1 MKARMLLND
10 FEPTVICK
18 ASKMAQSLEN
28 NPNPSINLV
37 IAGHVDH
44 GKSTLI
50 GRLLHD
56 TDSLTEGKMAAVKAM
71 SERRGMPLEYA
82 FLLDALQAE
91 RDQGITIDTTQ
102 VLFNSKKRS
111 YLIIDAPG
119 HKEFL
124 KNMISGAAQ
133 ADAGVVVIDVE
144 EGIQEQSRRH
154 CYLLRLLG
162 LKEIIIVVNKM
173 DLIEYSQRKFNHLK
187 KQIVEYLSE
196 IDLACKAVVPISAR
210 DGQGLIDLSEK
221 MSWYTGSNFIDTL
234 DQLPEA
240 NSTNDLPTRLPI
252 QDVYKF
258 DERRIIAG
266 RIESGTLKIGDE
278 LLFTPSNK
286 RAAIESFEVWN
297 AKDKKTKAIAGES
310 VGIILN
316 EEIFIERG
324 HIASLSTD
332 APIETNVFR
341 GKVFWIGNKP
351 IIAGDRLK
359 IKIGT
364 AEHISEV
371 QSIENKI
378 DLSSL
383 EAIDVDLLEK
393 NDIGEVIFRTKSTVA
408 LDPFEKNHRTGRFV
422 LINEY
427 ETVGGGIVSMQGYAD
442 QRGLYDVTSKNIMA
456 VSSRVDISAR
466 VANNG
471 HKGGIIWLTG
481 LSGAGKS
488 TIAIE
493 AEHQLFLK
501 GYQVNV
507 LDGDNIRFGLSAD
520 LGFSPEDR
528 TENIRRIG
536 EVAKLFAEAG
546 ILVITAF
553 ISPYKQDRDRIRAIA
568 GDIFHEVFIEADLE
582 ICENRDPKGL
592 YVKARNGEISDFTGI
607 SAPYDKPRN
616 PELVIDT
623 GEQGIGESTTKLLS
637 YIDEKFSI

>member
-1 MKARMLLND
+1 MLLND

-18 ASKMAQSLEN
+18 ASKMTQSLEN

-221 MSWYTGSNFIDTL
+221 MPWYTGANFIDTL

-297 AKDKKTKAIAGES
+297 AKDQKTKAIAGES

-341 GKVFWIGNKP
+341 GQ
-351 IIAGDRLK
+351 R
-359 IKIGT
+359 
-364 AEHISEV
+364 
-371 QSIENKI
+371 
-378 DLSSL
+378 SS
-383 EAIDVDLLEK
+383 
-393 NDIGEVIFRTKSTVA
+393 
-408 LDPFEKNHRTGRFV
+408 
-422 LINEY
+422 
-427 ETVGGGIVSMQGYAD
+427 
-442 QRGLYDVTSKNIMA
+442 GL
-456 VSSRVDISAR
+456 
-466 VANNG
+466 
-471 HKGGIIWLTG
+471 
-481 LSGAGKS
+481 
-488 TIAIE
+488 
-493 AEHQLFLK
+493 
-501 GYQVNV
+501 
-507 LDGDNIRFGLSAD
+507 
-520 LGFSPEDR
+520 
-528 TENIRRIG
+528 
-536 EVAKLFAEAG
+536 
-546 ILVITAF
+546 
-553 ISPYKQDRDRIRAIA
+553 
-568 GDIFHEVFIEADLE
+568 
-582 ICENRDPKGL
+582 
-592 YVKARNGEISDFTGI
+592 GI
-607 SAPYDKPRN
+607 SQSLPGT
-616 PELVIDT
+616 V
-623 GEQGIGESTTKLLS
+623 
-637 YIDEKFSI
+637 

>member
-56 TDSLTEGKMAAVKAM
+56 TDSLTEGKMAAVTAM

-196 IDLACKAVVPISAR
+196 IDLDCKAVVPISAR
-210 DGQGLIDLSEK
+210 DGEGLIDLSEK
-221 MSWYTGSNFIDTL
+221 MPWYTEPNFIDTL
-234 DQLPEA
+234 DQLPEV

-297 AKDKKTKAIAGES
+297 AKGQKTKAIAGES
-310 VGIILN
+310 VGIVLN

-383 EAIDVDLLEK
+383 EAIDVDRLEK
-393 NDIGEVIFRTKSTVA
+393 NDIGEVVFRTKSTVA

-442 QRGLYDVTSKNIMA
+442 QRGLYDVTSENIMA
-456 VSSRVDISAR
+456 VSSRVDINAR

-553 ISPYKQDRDRIRAIA
+553 ISPYKQDRDRIRVIA

-607 SAPYDKPRN
+607 SAPYEKPRN

>member
-1 MKARMLLND
+1 MLLND

-173 DLIEYSQRKFNHLK
+173 DLIEYSQKKFNHLK

-221 MSWYTGSNFIDTL
+221 MPWYTGANFIDTL
-234 DQLPEA
+234 DQLPDA
-240 NSTNDLPTRLPI
+240 NSTNDLPTRLLI

-351 IIAGDRLK
+351 IISGDRLK

-442 QRGLYDVTSKNIMA
+442 QRGLYDVTSKNIIA

-607 SAPYDKPRN
+607 SAPYEKPRN

-623 GEQGIGESTTKLLS
+623 GEQGIGESTTRLLS

>member
-1 MKARMLLND
+1 MLLND

-56 TDSLTEGKMAAVKAM
+56 TNSLTEGKMAAVKAM

-133 ADAGVVVIDVE
+133 ADAGVIVIDVE

-173 DLIEYSQRKFNHLK
+173 DLIEYSQGKFNHLK
-187 KQIVEYLSE
+187 KHIIEYLSE
-196 IDLACKAVVPISAR
+196 IDLVCKAVVPISAR

-221 MSWYTGSNFIDTL
+221 MPWYTGASFMDAL

-240 NSTNDLPTRLPI
+240 NSTNHLPARLPV

-258 DERRIIAG
+258 DDRRIIAG
-266 RIESGTLKIGDE
+266 RIESGTLKIGDK

-297 AKDKKTKAIAGES
+297 ATSQKTDAIAGES

-607 SAPYDKPRN
+607 SAPYEKPRT

-623 GEQGIGESTTKLLS
+623 GEQGIGESTKKLLS

>member
-1 MKARMLLND
+1 MLLND

-28 NPNPSINLV
+28 SPNPSINLV

-221 MSWYTGSNFIDTL
+221 MPWYTGSNFIDTL

-442 QRGLYDVTSKNIMA
+442 QRDLYDVTSKNIMA

>member
-1 MKARMLLND
+1 MLLND

-221 MSWYTGSNFIDTL
+221 MPWYTGANFIDTL

-408 LDPFEKNHRTGRFV
+408 LDSFEKNHRTGRFV

-607 SAPYDKPRN
+607 SAPYEKPRN

>member
-1 MKARMLLND
+1 MLLND

-162 LKEIIIVVNKM
+162 LKEIIIAVNKM

-221 MSWYTGSNFIDTL
+221 MPWYTGANFIDTL

-607 SAPYDKPRN
+607 SAPYEKPRN

>member
-1 MKARMLLND
+1 
-10 FEPTVICK
+10 
-18 ASKMAQSLEN
+18 MAQSLEN

-187 KQIVEYLSE
+187 KQIVEYLSD

-221 MSWYTGSNFIDTL
+221 MPWYTGANFIDTL

-240 NSTNDLPTRLPI
+240 NSKNDLPARLPI

-286 RAAIESFEVWN
+286 RAAIESFEVWS
-297 AKDKKTKAIAGES
+297 AKNKKTKAIAGES

-324 HIASLSTD
+324 HIASLSTE

-456 VSSRVDISAR
+456 VSSRVDIRAR

-607 SAPYDKPRN
+607 SAPYEKPRN
-616 PELVIDT
+616 PELIIDT
-623 GEQGIGESTTKLLS
+623 GEQGIGESTKKLLS

>member
-1 MKARMLLND
+1 MRARMLLND

-56 TDSLTEGKMAAVKAM
+56 TDSLTEGKMTAVKAM

-173 DLIEYSQRKFNHLK
+173 DLIEYSQRKFNRLK
-187 KQIVEYLSE
+187 KQIVDYLSE
-196 IDLACKAVVPISAR
+196 IDLDCKAVVPISAR
-210 DGQGLIDLSEK
+210 DGEGLIDLSEK
-221 MSWYTGSNFIDTL
+221 MPWYTEPNFIDTL
-234 DQLPEA
+234 DQLPEV

-297 AKDKKTKAIAGES
+297 AKDQKTKAIAGES

-383 EAIDVDLLEK
+383 EAIDVDRLEK
-393 NDIGEVIFRTKSTVA
+393 NDIGEVVFRTKSTVA

-442 QRGLYDVTSKNIMA
+442 QRGLYDVTSENIMA
-456 VSSRVDISAR
+456 VSSRVDINAR

-607 SAPYDKPRN
+607 SAPYEKPRN

>member
-1 MKARMLLND
+1 
-10 FEPTVICK
+10 
-18 ASKMAQSLEN
+18 MAQSLEN

-221 MSWYTGSNFIDTL
+221 MPWYTGANFIDTL

>member
-1 MKARMLLND
+1 MLLND

-162 LKEIIIVVNKM
+162 LKEIIIAVNKM

-221 MSWYTGSNFIDTL
+221 MPWYTGANFIDTL
-234 DQLPEA
+234 DQLPEV
-240 NSTNDLPTRLPI
+240 NSTNDLPMRLPI

-607 SAPYDKPRN
+607 SAPYEKPIN

>member
-1 MKARMLLND
+1 
-10 FEPTVICK
+10 
-18 ASKMAQSLEN
+18 MAQSLEN

-173 DLIEYSQRKFNHLK
+173 DLIEYSQRKFNRLK
-187 KQIVEYLSE
+187 KQIVDYLSE
-196 IDLACKAVVPISAR
+196 IDLDCKAVVPISAR
-210 DGQGLIDLSEK
+210 DGEGLIDLSEK
-221 MSWYTGSNFIDTL
+221 MPWYTETNFIDTL
-234 DQLPEA
+234 DQLPEV

-297 AKDKKTKAIAGES
+297 AKDQKTKAIAGES

-442 QRGLYDVTSKNIMA
+442 QRGLYDVTSENIMA
-456 VSSRVDISAR
+456 VSSRVDINAR

-607 SAPYDKPRN
+607 SAPYEEPRN
-616 PELVIDT
+616 PELIIDT

>member
-1 MKARMLLND
+1 MLLND

-221 MSWYTGSNFIDTL
+221 MPWYTGANFIDTL

-278 LLFTPSNK
+278 LLFSPSNK

-297 AKDKKTKAIAGES
+297 AKDQKTKAIAGES

-393 NDIGEVIFRTKSTVA
+393 NDIGEVIFRTKSSVA

-442 QRGLYDVTSKNIMA
+442 QRGVYDVTSKNIMA

-607 SAPYDKPRN
+607 SAPYEKPRN

>member
-1 MKARMLLND
+1 MLLND

-18 ASKMAQSLEN
+18 ASKMAESLEN

-221 MSWYTGSNFIDTL
+221 MPWYTGANFIDTL

-297 AKDKKTKAIAGES
+297 AKDQKTKAIAGES

-383 EAIDVDLLEK
+383 EATDVDLLEK

-607 SAPYDKPRN
+607 SAPYEKPRN

>member
-173 DLIEYSQRKFNHLK
+173 DLIEYSQRKFNRLK
-187 KQIVEYLSE
+187 KQIVDYLSE
-196 IDLACKAVVPISAR
+196 IDLDCKAVVPISAR
-210 DGQGLIDLSEK
+210 DGEGLIDLSEK
-221 MSWYTGSNFIDTL
+221 MPWYTEPNFIDTL
-234 DQLPEA
+234 DQLPEV

-297 AKDKKTKAIAGES
+297 AKDQKTKAIAGES

-383 EAIDVDLLEK
+383 EAIDVDRLEK
-393 NDIGEVIFRTKSTVA
+393 NDIGEVVFRTKSTVA

-442 QRGLYDVTSKNIMA
+442 QRGLYDVTSENIMA
-456 VSSRVDISAR
+456 VSSRVDINAR

-553 ISPYKQDRDRIRAIA
+553 ISPYKQDRDRIRVIA

-607 SAPYDKPRN
+607 SAPYEKPRN

>member
-1 MKARMLLND
+1 MLLND

-18 ASKMAQSLEN
+18 ASKMTQSLEN

-221 MSWYTGSNFIDTL
+221 MPWYTGSNFIDTL

-359 IKIGT
+359 VKIGT

-607 SAPYDKPRN
+607 SAPYEKPRN

>member
-1 MKARMLLND
+1 
-10 FEPTVICK
+10 
-18 ASKMAQSLEN
+18 MAQSLEN

-82 FLLDALQAE
+82 FLLDTLQAE

-102 VLFNSKKRS
+102 VLFKSKKRS

-162 LKEIIIVVNKM
+162 LKEIIIAVNKM

-221 MSWYTGSNFIDTL
+221 MPWYTGANFIDTL

-240 NSTNDLPTRLPI
+240 NPTNDLPTRLPI

-297 AKDKKTKAIAGES
+297 AKDQKTKAKAGES

-623 GEQGIGESTTKLLS
+623 GAQGIGESTTKLLS

>member
-1 MKARMLLND
+1 
-10 FEPTVICK
+10 
-18 ASKMAQSLEN
+18 
-28 NPNPSINLV
+28 
-37 IAGHVDH
+37 
-44 GKSTLI
+44 
-50 GRLLHD
+50 
-56 TDSLTEGKMAAVKAM
+56 MAAVTAM

-221 MSWYTGSNFIDTL
+221 MPWYTGSNFIDTL

-383 EAIDVDLLEK
+383 EAIDVDRLEK
-393 NDIGEVIFRTKSTVA
+393 NDIGEVVFRTKSTVA

-607 SAPYDKPRN
+607 SAPYEKPRN

>member
-1 MKARMLLND
+1 MLLND

-18 ASKMAQSLEN
+18 ASKMTQSLEN

-221 MSWYTGSNFIDTL
+221 MPWYTGANFIDTL

-297 AKDKKTKAIAGES
+297 AKDQKTKAIAGES

-607 SAPYDKPRN
+607 SAPYEKPIT

-623 GEQGIGESTTKLLS
+623 GEQGIGESTKKLLS
-637 YIDEKFSI
+637 YIDEKFRI

>member
-1 MKARMLLND
+1 MLLND

-18 ASKMAQSLEN
+18 ASKMTQSLEN

-221 MSWYTGSNFIDTL
+221 MPWYTGANFIDTL

-297 AKDKKTKAIAGES
+297 AKDQKTKAIAGES

-316 EEIFIERG
+316 DEIFIERG

>member
-1 MKARMLLND
+1 MLLND

-28 NPNPSINLV
+28 SPNPSINLV

-221 MSWYTGSNFIDTL
+221 MPWYTESNFIDTL

-383 EAIDVDLLEK
+383 EAIDVDRLEK
-393 NDIGEVIFRTKSTVA
+393 NDIGEVVFRTKSTVA

-442 QRGLYDVTSKNIMA
+442 QRGLYDVTSENIMA
-456 VSSRVDISAR
+456 VSSRVDINAR

>member
-1 MKARMLLND
+1 
-10 FEPTVICK
+10 
-18 ASKMAQSLEN
+18 MAQSLEN

-173 DLIEYSQRKFNHLK
+173 DLVEYSQRKFNHLK

-210 DGQGLIDLSEK
+210 DGQGLINLSEK
-221 MSWYTGSNFIDTL
+221 MPWYTGANFIDTL

-297 AKDKKTKAIAGES
+297 AKDQKTKAIAGES

-607 SAPYDKPRN
+607 SAPYEKPRN

-623 GEQGIGESTTKLLS
+623 EEQGVGESTTKLLS

>member
-1 MKARMLLND
+1 MLLND

-18 ASKMAQSLEN
+18 ASKMTQSLEN

-221 MSWYTGSNFIDTL
+221 MPWYTGSNFIDTL

-607 SAPYDKPRN
+607 SAPYEKPRN

>member
-1 MKARMLLND
+1 MLLND

-187 KQIVEYLSE
+187 KQIVEYLSD

-221 MSWYTGSNFIDTL
+221 MPWYTGANFIDTL

-297 AKDKKTKAIAGES
+297 AKDQKTKAIAGES

-568 GDIFHEVFIEADLE
+568 GDMFHEVFIEADLK

-592 YVKARNGEISDFTGI
+592 YVKARIGEISDFTGI
-607 SAPYDKPRN
+607 SAPYEKPRN

>member
-1 MKARMLLND
+1 MLLND

-28 NPNPSINLV
+28 NSNPSINLV

-221 MSWYTGSNFIDTL
+221 MPWYTGSNFIDTL

-378 DLSSL
+378 NLSSL

-607 SAPYDKPRN
+607 SAPYEKPRN

>member
-1 MKARMLLND
+1 
-10 FEPTVICK
+10 
-18 ASKMAQSLEN
+18 MAKSLEN

-221 MSWYTGSNFIDTL
+221 MPWYTGSNFIDTL

>member
-1 MKARMLLND
+1 
-10 FEPTVICK
+10 
-18 ASKMAQSLEN
+18 MAQSLEN

-56 TDSLTEGKMAAVKAM
+56 TDSLTEGKMTAVKAM

-173 DLIEYSQRKFNHLK
+173 DLIEYSQRKFNRLK
-187 KQIVEYLSE
+187 KQIVDYLSE
-196 IDLACKAVVPISAR
+196 IDLDCKAVVPISAR
-210 DGQGLIDLSEK
+210 DGEGLIDLSEK
-221 MSWYTGSNFIDTL
+221 MPWYTETNFIDTL
-234 DQLPEA
+234 DQLPEV
-240 NSTNDLPTRLPI
+240 NPTNDLPTRLPI

-297 AKDKKTKAIAGES
+297 AKDQKTKAIAGES

-383 EAIDVDLLEK
+383 EAIDVDRLEK
-393 NDIGEVIFRTKSTVA
+393 NDIGEVVFRTKSTVA

-442 QRGLYDVTSKNIMA
+442 QRGLYDVTSENIMA
-456 VSSRVDISAR
+456 VSSRVDINAR

-607 SAPYDKPRN
+607 SAPYEKPRN

>member
-1 MKARMLLND
+1 MLLND

-18 ASKMAQSLEN
+18 ASKMTQSLEN
-28 NPNPSINLV
+28 NPNPCINLV

-221 MSWYTGSNFIDTL
+221 MPWYTGANFIDTL

-266 RIESGTLKIGDE
+266 KIESGTLKIGDE

-324 HIASLSTD
+324 HIASLSKD

-607 SAPYDKPRN
+607 SAPYEKPRN

>member
-1 MKARMLLND
+1 
-10 FEPTVICK
+10 
-18 ASKMAQSLEN
+18 MAQSLEN

-162 LKEIIIVVNKM
+162 LKEIIIAVNKM

-221 MSWYTGSNFIDTL
+221 MPWYTRANFIDTL

-297 AKDKKTKAIAGES
+297 AKDQKIKAIAGES
-310 VGIILN
+310 IGIILN

-488 TIAIE
+488 TIAI
-493 AEHQLFLK
+493 AVEHQLFLK

-607 SAPYDKPRN
+607 SAPYEKPRN

-637 YIDEKFSI
+637 YIDEKFSM

>member
-1 MKARMLLND
+1 
-10 FEPTVICK
+10 
-18 ASKMAQSLEN
+18 MAQSLEN

-162 LKEIIIVVNKM
+162 LKEIIIAVNKM

-221 MSWYTGSNFIDTL
+221 MPWYTGANFIDTL

-324 HIASLSTD
+324 HIASLSKD

-607 SAPYDKPRN
+607 SAPYEKPRN

>member
-1 MKARMLLND
+1 
-10 FEPTVICK
+10 
-18 ASKMAQSLEN
+18 MAQSLEN

-196 IDLACKAVVPISAR
+196 IDLACTAVVPISAR

-221 MSWYTGSNFIDTL
+221 MPWYTGANFIDTL

-278 LLFTPSNK
+278 LLFSPSNK

-297 AKDKKTKAIAGES
+297 AKDQKTKAIAGES

-408 LDPFEKNHRTGRFV
+408 LDPFEKNPRTGRFV

>member
-1 MKARMLLND
+1 MLLND

-18 ASKMAQSLEN
+18 ASKMTQSLEN

-221 MSWYTGSNFIDTL
+221 MPWYTGSNFIDTL

-278 LLFTPSNK
+278 LLFSPSNK

-297 AKDKKTKAIAGES
+297 AKDQKTKAIAGES

-607 SAPYDKPRN
+607 SAPYEKPRN

>member
-1 MKARMLLND
+1 MLLND

-133 ADAGVVVIDVE
+133 ADVGVVVIDVE

-210 DGQGLIDLSEK
+210 DGQGLINLSEK
-221 MSWYTGSNFIDTL
+221 MPWYTGSNFIDTL

-607 SAPYDKPRN
+607 SAPYEKPRN

>member
-1 MKARMLLND
+1 MLLND

-221 MSWYTGSNFIDTL
+221 MPWYTGSNFIDTL

-442 QRGLYDVTSKNIMA
+442 QRDLYDVTSKNIMA

-568 GDIFHEVFIEADLE
+568 GDMFHEVFIEADLK

>member
-1 MKARMLLND
+1 MLLND

-221 MSWYTGSNFIDTL
+221 MPWYTGANFIDTL

-568 GDIFHEVFIEADLE
+568 GDMFHEVFIEADLK

-607 SAPYDKPRN
+607 SAPYEKPRN

>member
-1 MKARMLLND
+1 MLLND

-196 IDLACKAVVPISAR
+196 IDLFCKAVVPISAR

-221 MSWYTGSNFIDTL
+221 MPWYTGANFIDTL

-297 AKDKKTKAIAGES
+297 AKDQKTKAKAGES

-607 SAPYDKPRN
+607 SAPYEKPKN
-616 PELVIDT
+616 PELIIDT

>member
-1 MKARMLLND
+1 MLLND

-18 ASKMAQSLEN
+18 ASKMAKSLEN

-221 MSWYTGSNFIDTL
+221 MPWYTGSNFIDTL

-568 GDIFHEVFIEADLE
+568 GDMFHEVFIEADLK

>member
-1 MKARMLLND
+1 
-10 FEPTVICK
+10 
-18 ASKMAQSLEN
+18 MAQSLEN

-210 DGQGLIDLSEK
+210 DGEGLIDLSEK
-221 MSWYTGSNFIDTL
+221 MPWYTETNFIDTL
-234 DQLPEA
+234 DQLPEV

-383 EAIDVDLLEK
+383 EAIDVDRLEK
-393 NDIGEVIFRTKSTVA
+393 NDIGEVVFRTKSTVA

-637 YIDEKFSI
+637 YIDEKFRI

>member
-1 MKARMLLND
+1 
-10 FEPTVICK
+10 
-18 ASKMAQSLEN
+18 MAQSLEN

-173 DLIEYSQRKFNHLK
+173 DLIEYSQRKFNRLK
-187 KQIVEYLSE
+187 KQIVDYLSE
-196 IDLACKAVVPISAR
+196 IDLDCKAVVPISAR
-210 DGQGLIDLSEK
+210 DGEGLIDLSEK
-221 MSWYTGSNFIDTL
+221 MPWYTEPNFIDTL
-234 DQLPEA
+234 DQLPEI

-297 AKDKKTKAIAGES
+297 AKDQKTKAIAGES

-383 EAIDVDLLEK
+383 EAIDVDRLEK
-393 NDIGEVIFRTKSTVA
+393 NDIGEVVFRTKSTVA

-442 QRGLYDVTSKNIMA
+442 QRGLYDVTSENIMA
-456 VSSRVDISAR
+456 VSSRVDINAR

-553 ISPYKQDRDRIRAIA
+553 ISPYKQDRDRIRVIA

-607 SAPYDKPRN
+607 SAPYEKPRN

>member
-1 MKARMLLND
+1 MLLND

-221 MSWYTGSNFIDTL
+221 MPWYTGANFIDTL

-297 AKDKKTKAIAGES
+297 PKDQKTIAIAGES

-378 DLSSL
+378 DLTSL
-383 EAIDVDLLEK
+383 EAIDADLLEK

-607 SAPYDKPRN
+607 SAPYEKPRN
-616 PELVIDT
+616 PELVVDT
-623 GEQGIGESTTKLLS
+623 EEQGIGESTTKLLS